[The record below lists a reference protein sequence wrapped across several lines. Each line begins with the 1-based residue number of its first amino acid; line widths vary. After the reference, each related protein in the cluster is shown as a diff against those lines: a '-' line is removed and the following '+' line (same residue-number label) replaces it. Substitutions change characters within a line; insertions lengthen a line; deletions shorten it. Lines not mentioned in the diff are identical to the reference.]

1 MCLLCLFLLCAFDV
15 HDVRHMYLVPLNLFI
30 FIFVCMLVCEC
41 VCICV
46 CVCIPFLWAS
56 RPKPPHSER
65 IDWFIGGLSGS
76 DWIYCPQTMFITQ
89 QRVMWAESAA
99 TREGGMEIKDV
110 REAAKQIQSR
120 GGLSG
125 PLLTIAH
132 KSPDPILRYVYLQRK
147 WREERREQ
155 KGAVESSMIPFYAVL
170 YFLLKHGIFWY
181 LSVAAV
187 FVWCVCVCVCVRVRL
202 QECI

>member
-1 MCLLCLFLLCAFDV
+1 M
-15 HDVRHMYLVPLNLFI
+15 
-30 FIFVCMLVCEC
+30 C
-41 VCICV
+41 VCIS
-46 CVCIPFLWAS
+46 FLWAS
-56 RPKPPHSER
+56 RPKPSRSER

-110 REAAKQIQSR
+110 REAAKPIQSR

-125 PLLTIAH
+125 PRLTIAH
-132 KSPDPILRYVYLQRK
+132 KSPDPMLRYVYLQRK
-147 WREERREQ
+147 WREESREQ
-155 KGAVESSMIPFYAVL
+155 KGEVESSMRHFYAML

-181 LSVAAV
+181 LSLY
-187 FVWCVCVCVCVRVRL
+187 L
-202 QECI
+202 QCLHHLVSLCPSGIDFSFSQCAWIYLNQF

>member
-1 MCLLCLFLLCAFDV
+1 M
-15 HDVRHMYLVPLNLFI
+15 HDVRHMYLVSLNLFI
-30 FIFVCMLVCEC
+30 FIFVCMG
-41 VCICV
+41 V

-147 WREERREQ
+147 WREERRDQ
-155 KGAVESSMIPFYAVL
+155 KGEVESSMTPFYAVL
-170 YFLLKHGIFWY
+170 YFLLKHGIFWD
-181 LSVAAV
+181 LFIAV
-187 FVWCVCVCVCVRVRL
+187 LCVCVVCICVRVGVFFFSFSVCAWIYL
-202 QECI
+202 IQF

>member
-1 MCLLCLFLLCAFDV
+1 M
-15 HDVRHMYLVPLNLFI
+15 HDVRHMYLVSLNLFI
-30 FIFVCMLVCEC
+30 FIFVCMG
-41 VCICV
+41 V

-147 WREERREQ
+147 WREERRDQ
-155 KGAVESSMIPFYAVL
+155 KGEVESSMTPFYAVL
-170 YFLLKHGIFWY
+170 YFLLKHGIFWD
-181 LSVAAV
+181 LFIAV
-187 FVWCVCVCVCVRVRL
+187 LCVCVVCICVRVGVFFFL
-202 QECI
+202 LVCVHEYIQF